1 MIKFGSRSYTQ
12 FAIGA
17 AGFSQERVT
26 ARLVVVSIILLYTLL
41 LLDRS
46 LTKTLAEDATQDAL
60 QRHAQAAAEVQN
72 NLGLACYIFIFKGN
86 SNLPRSIFK
95 AL

>member
-26 ARLVVVSIILLYTLL
+26 ARLVDVSIILLYSLL

-46 LTKTLAEDATQDAL
+46 LTKTLAQDATQDVL
-60 QRHAQAAAEVQN
+60 QRHAQAAAEAMRRLDYATAEQEY
-72 NLGLACYIFIFKGN
+72 LK
-86 SNLPRSIFK
+86 S
-95 AL
+95 